1 MSQLNM
7 QQILSGDNL
16 STVVEKL
23 NYNFNQIVLNG
34 GGPQGLKGIIGAP
47 GLPGAQGLQGL
58 TGPVGEEGTHLYADG
73 ASPGN
78 YPFGTGGE
86 MLPRTG
92 DVFVETDPTYLNIY
106 QYAVTG
112 GTGNYWNFIE
122 TIQAPGSA
130 FSKLVDDY
138 VIGGS
143 ATWVNASNDPAIA
156 GKLLFG
162 SPDALTGNL
171 IIDPSYPISTSA
183 PKLRSELSSPVPFG
197 NSLATFASNKNQL
210 RILDHTRAQSTFLQ
224 KGGGIVHSVETL
236 SSNQIYRIINGDQ
249 NGENH
254 FTFSLNNG
262 IASPTLLYADTQN
275 RLGIGVSQFTP
286 LVANTT
292 VNGSL
297 AVGSLVTS
305 FYLAST
311 GATLSA
317 GIGAIIEGN
326 VAIGRNSNLNATLGV
341 YNLPGAFGSSI
352 KIDTDQSA
360 ATSSAVADLFF
371 GGGIYSNYLNTS
383 SPVNYWRFRHD
394 SHSSPS
400 NLDYRKFTLFGSQ
413 QGLTSSTIVTT
424 KNAITVGMTASGAES
439 STQVSIDSI
448 DLFDKFEVGSNA
460 WDKVSI
466 GNPSGTD
473 VTSAYTNMHLGFNL
487 SRNAASNVWRRMS
500 DGANNAGRTFW
511 AGPYTGLGLS
521 LFDSTGAVDVTNMTD
536 AQIHDNTRLYIGT
549 TGKLSLSESR
559 NAYLHSVVGANYPL
573 SIDFGATGTTGEGAD
588 SNNWRRFIAT
598 FGDGPQVAYKLG
610 TPLIASTNGVT
621 QSISTGINIAP
632 GFTASILPHYTW
644 YGADRYGLYLSQGST
659 ANSSLAESKS
669 VGLSVDGTAVVTA
682 TGIYNSEKRVGI
694 LQTEPLE
701 RLHVGTK
708 LVYHDGASKFIGYN
722 VYYDQVAGVNRRAY
736 GSAASGATQEGAFSM
751 RYLENNR
758 VDGTLG
764 LNRYTNLGTKLS
776 LIPYNAGGTAS
787 SLPNDSSGKM
797 HRSLTISPPAVGPIS
812 AGWSN
817 LAPFVPQVTIGLNI
831 SDFTAEQDSST
842 SLKRG
847 TLSLAAQLRIKP
859 ASAASPATGPFG
871 FTIEDQ
877 YNLGLYSYD
886 GYPVSGIYA
895 NGGNPASTTK
905 SFGINFLGSGG
916 NAIAGDVPFLMATVD
931 KSLTLPYQRIA
942 NFGAGFRVGVN
953 YVPQNQAA
961 AYTLGTDPTQDL
973 ASLVVGGYAE
983 SIPGGSERAII
994 AKGIIT
1000 IDQSIYSGGG
1010 GGNQGLVF
1018 KDNTILAYGATA
1030 RPSVSEYY
1038 GDWGIQYSKF
1048 SATEAGLNF
1057 WKPFG
1062 GSLGPNGNGRLYL
1075 SDSGSVSVGY
1085 NNPDFTPFFGTNAP
1099 RLKVN
1104 GHGYYDGVVYAAG
1117 SISGYN
1123 NTGFPITGMWFSAS
1137 ETNGLGVLRVSTS
1150 PTVFGGG
1157 AGSRSYSVR
1166 GSADIWSGGLF
1177 VAASDERIKD
1187 VVSIPTTSESLDII
1201 KNIRVT
1207 DYAYK
1212 DSIKNPGVHR
1222 KLIAQ
1227 NVKEHL
1233 PSAVSLRTDFIP
1245 NVYSFSKSIVKKEDL
1260 ITIELENVKDIIKG
1274 DIIKISIDEQDT
1286 VREVT
1291 VLSVDKKLNTFSIEP
1306 LEGIGSKVFVY
1317 GKRID
1322 DFLTLD
1328 YDSVFSTNVAATQ
1341 ELVKIIDSQAETIK
1355 NLENKLSKIEEL
1367 LAKNNIR

>member
-16 STVVEKL
+16 SSVVEKL

-47 GLPGAQGLQGL
+47 GLPGVQGLQGL
-58 TGPVGEEGTHLYADG
+58 TGPVGEEGTHFYADG

-86 MLPRTG
+86 ILPRTG
-92 DVFVETDPTYLNIY
+92 DLFVETDPTYLNLY

-112 GTGNYWNFIE
+112 GTGNYWNLVE

-130 FSKLVDDY
+130 LSKLVYDQ
-138 VIGGS
+138 VLGAS
-143 ATWVNASNDPAIA
+143 ATWTNVSNDPSIA
-156 GKLLFG
+156 GKMLFG
-162 SPDALTGNL
+162 SPDALYGNL
-171 IIDPSYPISTSA
+171 IIDPSYPITTSA
-183 PKLRSELSSPVPFG
+183 PRLRTELSSVIPFG
-197 NSLATFASNKNQL
+197 DTLITYASDKNQL
-210 RILDHTRAQSTFLQ
+210 RILDHTRSQATFLQ
-224 KGGGIVHSVETL
+224 RGGGIVHSVETI
-236 SSNQIYRIINGDQ
+236 SSNQIYRIINGDI

-262 IASPTLLYADTQN
+262 TSSPTLLYADIQN

-292 VNGSL
+292 INGSL
-297 AVGSLVTS
+297 AVGSLASS

-311 GATLSA
+311 GATLSG
-317 GIGAIIEGN
+317 GIGAVIEGN
-326 VAIGRNSNLNATLGV
+326 VAIGRNNNLNTTLGV
-341 YNLPGAFGSSI
+341 YNLPGSFGSSI
-352 KIDTDQSA
+352 RIDTDQSS

-371 GGGIYSNYLNTS
+371 GGGIYNNYLNTS
-383 SPVNYWRFRHD
+383 NPVNFWRFRHD
-394 SHSSPS
+394 SYSSPG

-424 KNAITVGMTASGAES
+424 KNAITVGMTASGAIS

-448 DLFDKFEVGSNA
+448 DLFDRFEVGSNA
-460 WDKVSI
+460 YDKVSI

-473 VTSAYTNMHLGFNL
+473 VTSAFMSTHLGFNL
-487 SRNAASNVWRRMS
+487 SRNAASNIWRRMS

-511 AGPYTGLGLS
+511 ASSYTGLGLS
-521 LFDSTGAVDVTNMTD
+521 IFGSTGAGDVTNMTD

-559 NAYLHSVVGANYPL
+559 NAYSVLGANYPL
-573 SIDFGATGTTGEGAD
+573 SIDFGATGTTGEGTD
-588 SNNWRRFIAT
+588 SNRWRRFIAT
-598 FGDGPQVAYKLG
+598 FGDGPQIASKLG

-621 QSISTGINIAP
+621 QSVSTGINIAA

-659 ANSSLAESKS
+659 ANSSLGVSKS

-708 LVYHDGASKFIGYN
+708 LMYHDGVSKFIGYN
-722 VYYDQVAGVNRRAY
+722 VYYDQIAGVNRRAY
-736 GSAASGATQEGAFSM
+736 GSTASGATQEGAFSM

-758 VDGTLG
+758 ANGTLG
-764 LNRYTNLGTKLS
+764 LTRYTNLGTKLS
-776 LIPYNAGGTAS
+776 LIPYNAGGTVS
-787 SLPNDSSGKM
+787 SLPNDGSGLT
-797 HRSLTISPPAVGPIS
+797 HRSLTISPPAVGPTS

-817 LAPFVPQVTIGLNI
+817 LAPFVPQVTIGLNT

-905 SFGINFLGSGG
+905 SLGINFLGSGG

-931 KSLTLPYQRIA
+931 KTLTLPYQRIA
-942 NFGAGFRVGVN
+942 NFGAGFRVGIN

-983 SIPGGSERAII
+983 SIPGGTERAII

-1038 GDWGIQYSKF
+1038 GDWGVQYTRF
-1048 SATEAGLNF
+1048 GATEAGLNF

-1062 GSLGPNGNGRLYL
+1062 SLGPAENARLYL
-1075 SDSGSVSVGY
+1075 SD
-1085 NNPDFTPFFGTNAP
+1085 
-1099 RLKVN
+1099 
-1104 GHGYYDGVVYAAG
+1104 AG
-1117 SISGYN
+1117 Q
-1123 NTGFPITGMWFSAS
+1123 
-1137 ETNGLGVLRVSTS
+1137 
-1150 PTVFGGG
+1150 
-1157 AGSRSYSVR
+1157 
-1166 GSADIWSGGLF
+1166 
-1177 VAASDERIKD
+1177 
-1187 VVSIPTTSESLDII
+1187 VSIGFDPPT
-1201 KNIRVT
+1201 
-1207 DYAYK
+1207 
-1212 DSIKNPGVHR
+1212 GVWA
-1222 KLIAQ
+1222 I
-1227 NVKEHL
+1227 
-1233 PSAVSLRTDFIP
+1233 SAVSNTNSILAQGYERLSGASIGDWRGVQVIGTYTAKFAVNGYTKQTGIFNTSDKRLKEEIARP
-1245 NVYSFSKSIVKKEDL
+1245 EEGSMLSKVLKLKPVLYSWDEKYNPDLKGKIELGFFAQEVEEILPEAVNQSKSSNFDDERV
-1260 ITIELENVKDIIKG
+1260 LEYNAIFTAAVGAI
-1274 DIIKISIDEQDT
+1274 QD
-1286 VREVT
+1286 
-1291 VLSVDKKLNTFSIEP
+1291 
-1306 LEGIGSKVFVY
+1306 
-1317 GKRID
+1317 
-1322 DFLTLD
+1322 
-1328 YDSVFSTNVAATQ
+1328 Q
-1341 ELVKIIDSQAETIK
+1341 QKIIDSQTETIK
-1355 NLENKLSKIEEL
+1355 NLEHKLSKIEEL

>member
-47 GLPGAQGLQGL
+47 GLPGVQGLQGL
-58 TGPVGEEGTHLYADG
+58 SGPIGEDGTHIYADG

-86 MLPRTG
+86 ILPRTG
-92 DVFVETDPTYLNIY
+92 DVFVETDPTFLNIF

-112 GTGNYWNFIE
+112 GTGNYWNLVE

-130 FSKLVDDY
+130 ISKLVYDQ
-138 VIGGS
+138 VLGAS
-143 ATWVNASNDPAIA
+143 QSWTNVSNDPAIA
-156 GKLLFG
+156 GKMLFG
-162 SPDALTGNL
+162 SPDALYGSL
-171 IIDPSYPISTSA
+171 IIDPAYPITTSA
-183 PKLRSELSSPVPFG
+183 PKLRSELSSVVPFG
-197 NSLATFASNKNQL
+197 NSLITYASDKNQL
-210 RILDHTRAQSTFLQ
+210 RIVDHTRAQSTFLQ
-224 KGGGIVHSVETL
+224 KGGGVVHSVETI
-236 SSNQIYRIINGDQ
+236 SSNQIYRIINGDI

-262 IASPTLLYADTQN
+262 TSSPTLLYADTQN

-297 AVGSLVTS
+297 AVGRLVTS

-311 GATLSA
+311 GATLSG

-352 KIDTDQSA
+352 KIDTDQSS
-360 ATSSAVADLFF
+360 ATPSAVADLFF
-371 GGGIYSNYLNTS
+371 GGGIYDNYLNTS
-383 SPVNYWRFRHD
+383 NPVNFWRFRHD
-394 SHSSPS
+394 NYSSPG
-400 NLDYRKFTLFGSQ
+400 NLNYRKFTLFASQ
-413 QGLTSSTIVTT
+413 QGLTSSTVIATRD
-424 KNAITVGMTASGAES
+424 AMTVGVTALGATS
-439 STQVSIDSI
+439 STQFSIDSI
-448 DLFDKFEVGSNA
+448 DLFGKFEVGSTGYE
-460 WDKVSI
+460 KVSI
-466 GNPSGTD
+466 GNPAGT
-473 VTSAYTNMHLGFNL
+473 VTSGYMNMHLGFNL
-487 SRNAASNVWRRMS
+487 SRNPITDNWRRMS
-500 DGANNAGRTFW
+500 DGTNNGGRTFW
-511 AGPYTGLGLS
+511 ASATAGLGLS
-521 LFDSTGAVDVTNMTD
+521 IFGSTGTSNVTNMTD
-536 AQIHDNTRLYIGT
+536 AQVYDNTRLYIGT
-549 TGKLSLSESR
+549 AGKLSLSEFG
-559 NAYLHSVVGANYPL
+559 NASSIAGSAYPL
-573 SIDFGATGTTGEGAD
+573 SVDFGANGTTGEGTD
-588 SNNWRRFIAT
+588 STSWRRFIAS

-659 ANSSLAESKS
+659 ANSSLAESRS

-701 RLHVGTK
+701 RLHIGTK
-708 LVYHDGASKFIGYN
+708 LMYHDGASKFIGYN
-722 VYYDQVAGVNRRAY
+722 VYYDQVAGVNRRVY
-736 GSAASGATQEGAFSM
+736 GSTASGATQEGAFSM

-758 VDGTLG
+758 ADGTLG
-764 LNRYTNLGTKLS
+764 LTRYTNLGTKLS
-776 LIPYNAGGTAS
+776 MIPFNAGGTAS
-787 SLPNDSSGKM
+787 SLPNDGSGLM
-797 HRSLTISPPAVGPIS
+797 HRSLTISPPAVGPTS

-817 LAPFVPQVTIGLNI
+817 RAPFVPQVTIGLNT
-831 SDFTAEQDSST
+831 SDFTSEQDSAT

-895 NGGNPASTTK
+895 SGGNPASTTK
-905 SFGINFLGSGG
+905 SIGINFLGSGG

-942 NFGAGFRVGVN
+942 NFGAGFRVGIN

-961 AYTLGTDPTQDL
+961 AYTLGSDPTQDL
-973 ASLVVGGYAE
+973 ASLVVGGYVE
-983 SIPGGSERAII
+983 SIPGGTERAII

-1000 IDQSIYSGGG
+1000 IDQSIYSGGVG
-1010 GGNQGLVF
+1010 SNQGLVF
-1018 KDNTILAYGATA
+1018 KDNSILAYGATS
-1030 RPSVSEYY
+1030 RSSVSEYY
-1038 GDWGIQYSKF
+1038 GDWGVQYCKF
-1048 SATEAGLNF
+1048 DANEAGLNF

-1075 SDSGSVSVGY
+1075 SDAGGVSIGYDPPTGAFSSSGAYNTNSILLAVNGGSKFQGDSYFSDRMIIDNVSNQTTVTPSASLTISQSSVQIK
-1085 NNPDFTPFFGTNAP
+1085 FGTIYRRLTSINSTGTITAIGGGTGFIYSDL
-1099 RLKVN
+1099 RLKKNITPLGKVSESFRKLNFVN
-1104 GHGYYDGVVYAAG
+1104 FEWNDLMKKKASAESNLVDPRSHASSSEEDYQYYLEAKKHEED
-1117 SISGYN
+1117 SL
-1123 NTGFPITGMWFSAS
+1123 
-1137 ETNGLGVLRVSTS
+1137 NGNRLGVIAQEIIK
-1150 PTVFGGG
+1150 VFP
-1157 AGSRSYSVR
+1157 
-1166 GSADIWSGGLF
+1166 
-1177 VAASDERIKD
+1177 D
-1187 VVSIPTTSESLDII
+1187 VVKGREEDNSNLVI
-1201 KNIRVT
+1201 
-1207 DYAYK
+1207 
-1212 DSIKNPGVHR
+1212 
-1222 KLIAQ
+1222 
-1227 NVKEHL
+1227 
-1233 PSAVSLRTDFIP
+1233 DF
-1245 NVYSFSKSIVKKEDL
+1245 D
-1260 ITIELENVKDIIKG
+1260 
-1274 DIIKISIDEQDT
+1274 
-1286 VREVT
+1286 R
-1291 VLSVDKKLNTFSIEP
+1291 LSVYTMKT
-1306 LEGIGSKVFVY
+1306 V
-1317 GKRID
+1317 
-1322 DFLTLD
+1322 
-1328 YDSVFSTNVAATQ
+1328 Q
-1341 ELVKIIDSQAETIK
+1341 ELCTIIDSQAETIK
-1355 NLENKLSKIEEL
+1355 NLENKLSKIEEI